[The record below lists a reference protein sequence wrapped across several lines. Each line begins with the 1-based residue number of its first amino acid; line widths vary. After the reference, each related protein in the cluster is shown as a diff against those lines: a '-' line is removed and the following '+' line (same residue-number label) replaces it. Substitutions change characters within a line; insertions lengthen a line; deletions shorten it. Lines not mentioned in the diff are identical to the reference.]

1 MFYKLHIIHF
11 RLSVSFTLY
20 IIAGASAQ
28 CTAVCILVIRA
39 DDG

>member
-20 IIAGASAQ
+20 IIADASAQ